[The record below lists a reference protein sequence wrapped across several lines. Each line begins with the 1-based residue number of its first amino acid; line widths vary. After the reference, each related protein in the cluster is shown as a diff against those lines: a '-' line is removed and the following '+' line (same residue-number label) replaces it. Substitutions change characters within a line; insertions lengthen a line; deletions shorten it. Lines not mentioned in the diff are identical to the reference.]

1 MGGVV
6 WVSLRIVRFV
16 VGGGGGG
23 GMGRNCREEEDV
35 FVFGG
40 VKLILGW
47 VGALATPYW
56 RLVINAVETPPT
68 RDVRWSFSLLS
79 LSLLLLLLP
88 LP

>member
-6 WVSLRIVRFV
+6 WDSLGIVRFV
-16 VGGGGGG
+16 VGGGGG

-68 RDVRWSFSLLS
+68 RDVRSKVVFLS
-79 LSLLLLLLP
+79 LSLSISLTLP
-88 LP
+88 PP